1 MNDSGHQ
8 LTLAHAELVSLY
20 LFLSRHERELDELQ
34 TSVLNRVAAQLY
46 SDLSVSEMEEID
58 AYYDALL
65 QRR

>member
-1 MNDSGHQ
+1 MNDSGHR
-8 LTLAHAELVSLY
+8 LALSHSEVVSLY
-20 LFLSRHERELDELQ
+20 LFLSRHEAELDELQ
-34 TSVLNRVAAQLY
+34 TAVLSRVAAQLY